1 MRSVSVKNSTKIND
15 SEYAFLRSYA
25 LGLSDVSIRQMLSLD
40 LANFNRIQSNLF
52 QKLDVQ
58 NSYFAVKRAY
68 EKGLLCAIGYTDEV
82 VKTKTLEFLE
92 NHIRKFQELPA
103 SREKAIWECYDL
115 LLEFRNDLN
124 EIRKK
129 SGDHKKIPPKRD

>member
-1 MRSVSVKNSTKIND
+1 MSVINSTKIND

-40 LANFNRIQSNLF
+40 VENFNRIQSSLY

-58 NSYFAVKRAY
+58 NPYFAVKRAY
-68 EKGLLCAIGYTDEV
+68 EKGILCAIGYTDEV

-92 NHIRKFQELPA
+92 NHIRKFQEISA

-124 EIRKK
+124 EIREKNV
-129 SGDHKKIPPKRD
+129 DHKKIPPKRD